1 VRPLVLPGDMV
12 TWIEAPIY
20 AQVSFCVSHRY
31 KGYGA
36 QVKVGDLLADI
47 GTPDLD
53 QQLLQAKQDLNTAIT
68 DGQLADVTAKLW
80 KALLSSASV
89 LQQSV
94 DEKAADA
101 VAQRAAQ

>member
-1 VRPLVLPGDMV
+1 VRPLVLPDDMV
-12 TWIEAPIY
+12 TWFEAPIY
-20 AQVSFCVSHRY
+20 AQVSFYVSHRY

-53 QQLLQAKQDLNTAIT
+53 RQL
-68 DGQLADVTAKLW
+68 TAKLW
-80 KALLSSASV
+80 QALLSSASA

-101 VAQRAAQ
+101 VAQGAAR